1 MEVVQHPRSVK
12 ACSRTTKKAVG
23 QCQPKQEMQQ
33 IISITWNGNNQATTP
48 FIKLMISWVWRK
60 ANALFCWDR
69 QLPLCYHFLCLTILS
84 AASLNSILIN
94 WSLKNML
101 NYQIIKFYTVSV
113 WTIQKNYFDKKC
125 CQIKTNITDRSASQ
139 HHKKQYVRLWNKS
152 TGLKKINWEIEM
164 NKEIVF
170 SEGLFPPGKLWSHT
184 PTNQTKQSS
193 SGSCHLNSGFEQLI
207 NKAGQNLTPVTYT
220 LDSYVLLLVCPPHLK
235 KLEKSG
241 KLDQWWTNNRKSLWS
256 VPYLCSHHFWRAM
269 DIRQI
274 RAVVD

>member
-1 MEVVQHPRSVK
+1 MPAK
-12 ACSRTTKKAVG
+12 AGNATNHFHHLKW
-23 QCQPKQEMQQ
+23 QQP
-33 IISITWNGNNQATTP
+33 IN
-48 FIKLMISWVWRK
+48 
-60 ANALFCWDR
+60 NALFCWDR

-125 CQIKTNITDRSASQ
+125 CQIKTNITHRSASQ

-241 KLDQWWTNNRKSLWS
+241 KLDQWCLKNSIYSLWRDCHVWDRCNNTRIFDQIIS
-256 VPYLCSHHFWRAM
+256 GTEKEEIISAGKLTTESPFGVFPICVPITSEEPWT
-269 DIRQI
+269 
-274 RAVVD
+274 